1 MASYQEI
8 DTRLKVLEDM
18 LKFVMT
24 TSKMKGIIQSD
35 VLQADGTPERK
46 VLEGSLLDF
55 YLLTKTENLPVETGK
70 PEID

>member
-1 MASYQEI
+1 LASYQDI
-8 DTRLKVLEDM
+8 DTRLAVIESM
-18 LKFVMT
+18 VQFIMT

-55 YLLTKTENLPVETGK
+55 YLLAKTEHLPT
-70 PEID
+70 EIG